1 MNKTRVYGLRA
12 KGGMRAMDAWKAG
25 LCLLLIFAAML
36 WAPMG
41 AATDAETSDSA
52 TPPDVAPG
60 VAIVLDVQD
69 AIGPATRDF
78 LIRSFEKAAEI
89 EAELVIVR
97 LDTPGGLDAS
107 TRDIVKAILGS
118 KVPVAVYVTPSGAR
132 AASAGTYIL
141 YSSAVAVM
149 SPATTV
155 GAATPVPIM
164 GAPPGQDKPASSE
177 KSSAKNPQKDQ
188 AREKQT
194 GEEGSAT
201 EEQEGDD
208 SVAQS
213 GDDKISENEESEKA
227 APSGDAM
234 MRKVINDSVAFIR
247 GLAEKRGRNADWAER
262 AVREAVS
269 ITAPEALELGVIDF
283 IAADIDELLEKA
295 DGMVVDVNGQQVEL
309 QTSGLTVE
317 RLEPDWRSQF
327 LSVIT
332 NPTIA
337 YILLL
342 VGIYGLILEGYNPG
356 AVLPGVVGG
365 ICLLMAL
372 YAFQMLPV
380 NYAGLALIVLGV
392 ILMIAEVM
400 APSFGA
406 LGFGGIIAMVIGS
419 IILIDTDVPGFAV
432 SRALIGAI
440 ATVSSLGLMAIIWFA
455 VRARQRPVVSGQEQ
469 LIGARGEAL
478 EPFEQKGA
486 VFVHGERWAAR
497 AESPVHRNQAVKV
510 IGRDGLTLVVRP
522 LNHSTQEQDDV

>member
-1 MNKTRVYGLRA
+1 MNKLREYGLPIA
-12 KGGMRAMDAWKAG
+12 GGLRVLDIWKAG
-25 LCLLLIFAAML
+25 LFLLLIFVTIL
-36 WAPMG
+36 WAPNG
-41 AATDAETSDSA
+41 TATDTETREPAPS
-52 TPPDVAPG
+52 PG

-78 LIRSFEKAAEI
+78 LIRSLEKAAEV
-89 EAELVIVR
+89 EAGLVVVR

-107 TRDIVKAILGS
+107 TRDIVKAILSS
-118 KVPVAVYVTPSGAR
+118 KVPVAVHVTPAGAR

-164 GAPPGQDKPASSE
+164 GAPPGQDKPASQE
-177 KSSAKNPQKDQ
+177 KAPEKGQTGK
-188 AREKQT
+188 KQT
-194 GEEGSAT
+194 PEKDDTAQ
-201 EEQEGDD
+201 EQEADD
-208 SVAQS
+208 SAADS
-213 GDDKISENEESEKA
+213 DDDRSLENDEPGKA

-234 MRKVINDSVAFIR
+234 SRKVINDSVAFIR
-247 GLAEKRGRNADWAER
+247 GLAEKHGRNADWAES

-269 ITAPEALELGVIDF
+269 VTAAEALELGVIDF

-295 DGMVVDVNGQQVEL
+295 DGMVVDVNGQKVEL
-309 QTSGLTVE
+309 HTSGLTVE

-356 AVLPGVVGG
+356 AMLPGVVGG

-372 YAFQMLPV
+372 YALQMLPV
-380 NYAGLALIVLGV
+380 NYAGLALIVLGI

-419 IILIDTDVPGFAV
+419 IILIDTDVPGFMV
-432 SRALIGAI
+432 SRALIGGI
-440 ATVSSLGLMAIIWFA
+440 ATVSSLGLMAIIWLA
-455 VRARQRPVVSGQEQ
+455 VRARQRPVVSGREQ
-469 LIGARGEAL
+469 LMGARGEAL
-478 EPFEQKGA
+478 ESFERQGS
-486 VFVHGERWAAR
+486 VFVHGERWAAHS
-497 AESPVHRNQAVKV
+497 ESPVHRNQAVKV
-510 IGRDGLTLVVRP
+510 IGRDGLTLMVHP
-522 LNHSTQEQDDV
+522 LNGNTQEQKDV